1 MMNRMHWLL
10 RGMAVG
16 HFVWGLIF
24 VLFAAYVTY
33 SAFAV
38 LAYMSSGNIWSKLAA
53 AMFVTIQHSLPFV
66 LLGGWI
72 LILGRRT
79 WNGAQPVRKVLLVT
93 HGILFV
99 IGSLSVVMGIYAIRD
114 AEASIARGGGLLSPI
129 AWVPLIL
136 GFLLVALALPSII
149 IALTAAPKTADTI
162 KTKGR

>member
-1 MMNRMHWLL
+1 
-10 RGMAVG
+10 
-16 HFVWGLIF
+16 
-24 VLFAAYVTY
+24 
-33 SAFAV
+33 
-38 LAYMSSGNIWSKLAA
+38 
-53 AMFVTIQHSLPFV
+53 MFVTIQHSLPFV